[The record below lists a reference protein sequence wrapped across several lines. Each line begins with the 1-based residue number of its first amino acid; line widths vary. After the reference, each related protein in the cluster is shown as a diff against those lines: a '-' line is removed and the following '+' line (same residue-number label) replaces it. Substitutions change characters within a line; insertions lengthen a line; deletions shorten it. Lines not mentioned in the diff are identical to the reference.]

1 MTFYRAGSRQSS
13 DDPLLFLKH
22 IILIISRY
30 KVSVRDWR
38 AAFSRPTCVASAQ
51 ELRPPRLGV
60 ILQGGPWYAVLD
72 GLRQGLKQLGLIEE
86 STLFWT
92 FATLKEI

>member
-1 MTFYRAGSRQSS
+1 MSGIGGPHFHVRLVLRV
-13 DDPLLFLKH
+13 LKN
-22 IILIISRY
+22 
-30 KVSVRDWR
+30 
-38 AAFSRPTCVASAQ
+38 FGRPD
-51 ELRPPRLGV
+51 LGV